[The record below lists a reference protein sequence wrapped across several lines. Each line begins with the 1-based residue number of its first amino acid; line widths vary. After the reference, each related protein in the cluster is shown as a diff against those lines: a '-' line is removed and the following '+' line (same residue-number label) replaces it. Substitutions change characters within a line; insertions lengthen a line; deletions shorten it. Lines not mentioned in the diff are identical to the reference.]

1 MNIKQLLLLI
11 LIACSGVASA
21 ADKIGGYGIGY
32 TARLV
37 FQKAD
42 TQKTA
47 SAVMLKTG
55 DDLLPSQQ
63 ENSKLSPLLVPVIK
77 SNGWC
82 DPLANPNKTTADLSE
97 CYGWSAFSQWFLIDL
112 SKLKAQKVS
121 NVWVQISVK
130 RFDDA
135 DDDTTDDDLVP
146 ALTVWR
152 GQQALGKFGDWYPN
166 KFQVF
171 DNKILLLPDV
181 FKQFW
186 GWTLTPL
193 SNVADSLSWQ
203 TASTATDKTT
213 ATITQKVALK
223 GGDKDYLTVA
233 VGGDSQQ
240 AETQHNVNFKL
251 LVKLSTTKPTTEI
264 SEPCLINCTP
274 TPTPKP
280 TPLPGSFDGCGCS
293 VGNTCRHP
301 QMNHCM
307 AISACDLP
315 QYKGQ
320 CLCPPL
326 DTPPCP

>member
-1 MNIKQLLLLI
+1 MNIKQLLLLL
-11 LIACSGVASA
+11 LITFSSITSA
-21 ADKIGGYGIGY
+21 AEKIGGYGIGY
-32 TARLV
+32 NARLV

-42 TQKTA
+42 AQKTA

-63 ENSKLSPLLVPVIK
+63 ENSKLSPLLVPAIK

-82 DPLANPNKTTADLSE
+82 DPLANPNKTTTEQTE

-152 GQQALGKFGDWYPN
+152 GQQIQGKFGDWYPN
-166 KFQVF
+166 QFQGF
-171 DNKILLLPDV
+171 DTKGLPLASG
-181 FKQFW
+181 FKPFW

-193 SNVADSLSWQ
+193 SNNADSLSWQ

-213 ATITQKVALK
+213 ATITQKIALK

-233 VGGDSQQ
+233 VGGNSQQ
-240 AETQHNVNFKL
+240 SETPHNVNFKL
-251 LVKLSTTKPTTEI
+251 LVKISATKPTTDI
-264 SEPCLINCTP
+264 SEPCLINC
-274 TPTPKP
+274 TPKP
-280 TPLPGSFDGCGCS
+280 TPLPGSFDRCGCT
-293 VGNTCRHP
+293 VGVTCSHP
-301 QMNHCM
+301 QMKHCM
-307 AISACDLP
+307 DISACDLP
-315 QYKGQ
+315 EYKGE

-326 DTPPCP
+326 DVSPCHFQ